1 MTASAASHGD
11 SESDPLTAFNLK
23 LVIVFVSAEV
33 IFEEPGKDDQTE
45 VLSFKIPRK
54 RRNSTV
60 VFRVEMFGV
69 TKYVT
74 PTKKAC
80 L

>member
-11 SESDPLTAFNLK
+11 SESDPLTAFK

-45 VLSFKIPRK
+45 VL
-54 RRNSTV
+54 T
-60 VFRVEMFGV
+60 
-69 TKYVT
+69 
-74 PTKKAC
+74 
-80 L
+80 